1 MATYE
6 LKWYLNGWHK
16 FSKQV
21 NGIDKARST
30 ACSIIN
36 YLIEQGARVVV
47 VYVHNVNKA
56 TSDYGQVWTKYYGD
70 SRYKNNDYLYL
81 PDSKGS
87 EKGIIWKI
95 NPKTGKTISLYGY
108 EE

>member
-16 FSKQV
+16 FSKQI

-47 VYVHNVNKA
+47 VYVHDITKP
-56 TSDYGQVWTKYYGD
+56 SWDYGEVWMKGG
-70 SRYKNNDYLYL
+70 DYLYNA
-81 PDSKGS
+81 DSKGS
-87 EKGIIWKI
+87 EKGIIWTVDK
-95 NPKTGKTISLYGY
+95 NTGKTVKKYGY
-108 EE
+108 IE